1 MLIRDDGDTWTAITQ
16 PAHAYLAGQVAAHW
30 ATPLAPEVI
39 LGVEQH
45 DVPWVEQDRAPTLH
59 RAGAAGGVVP
69 GARHGNAAVVW
80 STVTERLVA
89 QSPYAALLVSLHST
103 NIHTRYLPEAAR
115 PVDLLA
121 KTRDDQDALLA
132 VLPDATREQ
141 AERDADIV
149 FALDALS
156 LTLCHGWEG
165 RDLPEIDGV
174 AIRVEPAGEGEATLD
189 PWPLGVDELEVS
201 VGGADADR
209 ALRRRGGDAGRAG
222 RRAQR
227 AAGVAAAAGRS
238 GRSVRALRAPIRRS
252 GAH

>member
-1 MLIRDDGDTWTAITQ
+1 MLIRDDGETWTAITQ

-45 DVPWVEQDRAPTLH
+45 DVPWVDQDRAPTLH
-59 RAGAAGGVVP
+59 APARRAASFLELDMQT
-69 GARHGNAAVVW
+69 RLEVW

-103 NIHTRYLPEAAR
+103 NIHTRYLTEAAR
-115 PVDLLA
+115 PVELLA

-132 VLPDATREQ
+132 VLPGATREQ

-156 LTLCHGWEG
+156 LTLCHGWDG

-189 PWPLGVDELEVS
+189 PWPLGVDGLEVS
-201 VGGADADR
+201 VAVRTLDERFDDEVAMQA
-209 ALRRRGGDAGRAG
+209 AL
-222 RRAQR
+222 
-227 AAGVAAAAGRS
+227 AAAPNERQAWRLRPAG
-238 GRSVRALRAPIRRS
+238 
-252 GAH
+252 

>member
-1 MLIRDDGDTWTAITQ
+1 MVMLLGTVGGWLLYRYRYRASGLLETFVFLPMI
-16 PAHAYLAGQVAAHW
+16 V
-30 ATPLAPEVI
+30 PEVI

-45 DVPWVEQDRAPTLH
+45 DVPWVDQDRRPTLH
-59 RAGAAGGVVP
+59 GPAGRAASFLELDMET
-69 GARHGNAAVVW
+69 RLEVW

-115 PVDLLA
+115 PLQLLA

-156 LTLCHGWEG
+156 LTLC
-165 RDLPEIDGV
+165 
-174 AIRVEPAGEGEATLD
+174 
-189 PWPLGVDELEVS
+189 PWN
-201 VGGADADR
+201 
-209 ALRRRGGDAGRAG
+209 
-222 RRAQR
+222 
-227 AAGVAAAAGRS
+227 
-238 GRSVRALRAPIRRS
+238 
-252 GAH
+252 